1 MTELACCAFA
11 SSLEAPRHRRGSS
24 TRHDLLHLGDSRQQ
38 DVLKYLKLARMAADE
53 KPKLE
58 MLRPKLVSGLRAVG
72 VCPVEEG

>member
-1 MTELACCAFA
+1 
-11 SSLEAPRHRRGSS
+11 
-24 TRHDLLHLGDSRQQ
+24 
-38 DVLKYLKLARMAADE
+38 LKYLKLARMAADE